1 MKVDYIQHVSK
12 PIVFFHRNTIMYMNR
27 IIAYHTPNLCAY
39 VSYWIPLKTE
49 NTTQLEDKTRNINMH
64 CLFLRKQYQ
73 ECL

>member
-1 MKVDYIQHVSK
+1 MYNQLFSFIETTIRID
-12 PIVFFHRNTIMYMNR
+12 TIMYMNK

-64 CLFLRKQYQ
+64 CLFLRKEYQ

>member
-1 MKVDYIQHVSK
+1 
-12 PIVFFHRNTIMYMNR
+12 MYMNK